1 MNKEQIKA
9 SQEYQYLQFVDFRDL
24 GFWDAK
30 SYAKNSLVSGKYE
43 LVKITKLLKKQ
54 RSKIEIQN
62 DQIYKQLTVRLYG
75 NGVILRKEEF
85 GKNIKTKNQYIAKS
99 GQLVFSRIDARS
111 GAFGIVPDSLDGAIV
126 TNDFPIYSIN
136 NDVALPDYLRLMIS
150 SPSFTEIC
158 KSKSSGTTGRLRMS
172 EIDFENIKVP
182 QPPIS
187 KQQELVAAYNQKT
200 IEAEAKEQKANQ
212 LEKSIDEYLIEEL
225 GIELP
230 QEETKQNHFLRFVE
244 FKGLSRWD
252 SVFLMPTKSILKS
265 LYSLVNLKGLIV
277 FFLKDENGKS
287 LKIDTSK
294 QYPNDKIC
302 YIGME
307 NIEKNTGNTLIREM
321 LGINI
326 KSQTVKVPTGFF
338 IYGKLRP
345 YLNKYWFNDNDDR
358 NIVCSSEFFVF
369 KIQENIN
376 QLYFKYFISSS
387 ITQLQINHH
396 YTGARMPRISP
407 EIFQKIQIPLPP
419 LPIQNQI
426 ADKISSIKQEIKT
439 LRNEAENLRT
449 QAKEEFEN
457 EVFEVQNSL

>member
-1 MNKEQIKA
+1 MNKEQINI

-126 TNDFPIYSIN
+126 TNDFPVYSIN
-136 NDVALPDYLRLMIS
+136 NDVALSDYLRLIIS

-182 QPPIS
+182 QPPLP

-200 IEAEAKEQKANQ
+200 IEAATKEQKANQ

-230 QEETKQNHFLRFVE
+230 QEEAKQNHFLKLVE
-244 FKGLSRWD
+244 FKDLSEWD
-252 SVFLMPTKSILKS
+252 VWNKPNKERSYKYKTIRIDESLEKIKSKVLKLQTKEFKAVGEIPIISQEKDFISGYTSKNIEVVGKEDLP
-265 LYSLVNLKGLIV
+265 LIV
-277 FFLKDENGKS
+277 YGDHSQIKKLIDFEFVVGADGVKLLKPIKDFDPLYFLYFLETIKFNTSQKYTRHFKFLKKE
-287 LKIDTSK
+287 L
-294 QYPNDKIC
+294 
-302 YIGME
+302 
-307 NIEKNTGNTLIREM
+307 
-321 LGINI
+321 
-326 KSQTVKVPTGFF
+326 
-338 IYGKLRP
+338 
-345 YLNKYWFNDNDDR
+345 
-358 NIVCSSEFFVF
+358 
-369 KIQENIN
+369 
-376 QLYFKYFISSS
+376 
-387 ITQLQINHH
+387 
-396 YTGARMPRISP
+396 
-407 EIFQKIQIPLPP
+407 IPLPP

-439 LRNEAENLRT
+439 LRNEAEKLKT

>member
-1 MNKEQIKA
+1 MNKEQINI

-24 GFWDAK
+24 WLWDAK

-136 NDVALPDYLRLMIS
+136 NDVALSDYLRLIIS

-187 KQQELVAAYNQKT
+187 KQKELIASYNQKT

-212 LEKSIDEYLIEEL
+212 LEKSIDEYLIKEL

-230 QEETKQNHFLRFVE
+230 QEEAKQNHFLRFVE
-244 FKGLSRWD
+244 FKDLSRWD
-252 SVFLMPTKSILKS
+252 VDYNKYVSDGVFNFKSKYEVVPLRKAIDYFQYGTSNKANQSNGTTILRMNNILKGE
-265 LYSLVNLKGLIV
+265 LDLLNIKYVNDLSEKELKPLILNKGDIL
-277 FFLKDENGKS
+277 FNRTNGKE
-287 LKIDTSK
+287 LVGKTCVFDV
-294 QYPNDKIC
+294 D
-302 YIGME
+302 
-307 NIEKNTGNTLIREM
+307 GNYVFASYLIRIR
-321 LGINI
+321 LKTNFNPYCINYLFRSSI
-326 KSQTVKVPTGFF
+326 IRNQIDAISRQITG
-338 IYGKLRP
+338 
-345 YLNKYWFNDNDDR
+345 
-358 NIVCSSEFFVF
+358 
-369 KIQENIN
+369 QANIN
-376 QLYFKYFISSS
+376 SVEMGNLLF
-387 ITQLQINHH
+387 
-396 YTGARMPRISP
+396 
-407 EIFQKIQIPLPP
+407 PLPP

-426 ADKISSIKQEIKT
+426 ADRISSIKQEIKT
-439 LRNEAENLRT
+439 LRNEAENLKI

-457 EVFEVQNSL
+457 EVF